1 MIKHDPAG
9 HRFTLEQHGHLAYV
23 EYQLADQQM
32 IITHTQVPEAIAG
45 QGIAA
50 QLNEQALNHARQSG
64 LSVVPV
70 CSYTQSYI
78 RRHPQYQDLVV
89 H

>member
-1 MIKHDPAG
+1 MIKHDPTG
-9 HRFTLEQHGHLAYV
+9 HRFTLEQDGHLAFVAYR
-23 EYQLADQQM
+23 LADQQM
-32 IITHTQVPEAIAG
+32 IITSTQVPEAIAG

-50 QLNEQALNHARQSG
+50 RLNEQALEHARQSG

-78 RRHPQYQDLVV
+78 RRHPRYQDLVV
-89 H
+89 R